1 MKQSIHNLIL
11 SGGVA
16 HEYQVT
22 SRIISEILV
31 KGNIDSEITEDLSI
45 LESSR
50 LLEFDLLTLNCV
62 RWSCQQTPDWK
73 DWAFTIGPEQQKG
86 LLRFLGIGKGM
97 MALHAAVI
105 NFDTW
110 PEYREILGG
119 YWSWGESSH
128 GPYRSGYRMHIVD
141 GHHPITEQIGDF
153 SIHDELYH
161 SLHFTKL
168 VHPLVITIWGEKI
181 QPVAWTTEYGVT
193 RIYYCAL
200 GHGIE
205 SFRSEEFKRLLLR
218 GALWSSREI

>member
-1 MKQSIHNLIL
+1 MKRSIRNLIL

-22 SRIISEILV
+22 SQMISEILA
-31 KGNIDSEITEDLSI
+31 KGNIDSEITEDLHI
-45 LESSR
+45 LESSQF
-50 LLEFDLLTLNCV
+50 LEFDLLTMNCV

-73 DWAFTIGPEQQKG
+73 DWAFTIVPEQEKG
-86 LLRFLGIGKGM
+86 LLKFLGMGKGM

-110 PEYREILGG
+110 LEYREILGG

-128 GPYRSGYRMHIVD
+128 GPYRGGYRMHIVD
-141 GHHPITEQIGDF
+141 RHHPITEQIGDF

-168 VHPLVITIWGEKI
+168 VHPLVITLWEGRI
-181 QPVAWTTEYGVT
+181 QPVAWTTEYGGA

-200 GHGIE
+200 GHGRE
-205 SFRSEEFKRLLLR
+205 SFRSVEFKELLLR
-218 GALWSSREI
+218 GSLWCSNMI